1 MSVSTSPT
9 TAGLWR
15 RARAGV
21 LVGLLVVATAV
32 IGALISGDAG
42 PGRYLD
48 PDDTSLRGSKAL
60 AQLLRAQGVRVDRVD
75 SVTAAETLAR
85 EGDRLLLVGAPWN
98 GGYAEAERLAALPG
112 DRVVVGSQPYFD
124 VLAPDIVAEGT
135 LRLRSREPGCDLPAA
150 RAAGS
155 AYLGALLFE
164 AGGTSC
170 YDGSLM
176 VSGTVTAVGSGD
188 FMTNQRLAEDG
199 NAALALH
206 LLSTRKAVT
215 WLVPAPVPP
224 GGDSVAGPGGKSIQ
238 ELLPASIPWAVAM
251 AAVAVALAA
260 FWQGRR
266 LGPVVAERL
275 PVVVRAAETVE
286 GRGRLYNARRA
297 RAQAAEAL
305 RGGALDRLVPRLG
318 LGSGAGANEVVAAL
332 AVRTGQDPGWLGAA
346 LYGPPP
352 AADAE
357 LVALAGYLD
366 EIERLVREH

>member
-9 TAGLWR
+9 AAGLWR

-21 LVGLLVVATAV
+21 LVGLLVVLTAV
-32 IGALISGDAG
+32 IAAVIAGGAG

-75 SVTAAETLAR
+75 SVSAAESLAR
-85 EGDRLLLVGAPWN
+85 EGDRLLLVGAPWD
-98 GGYAEAERLAALPG
+98 GGYDEAERLAAIPG
-112 DRVVVGSQPYFD
+112 ARVVVGDQPYFD
-124 VLAPDIVAEGT
+124 VLAPDIVAERG

-155 AYLGALLFE
+155 VYLGGMGFE

-170 YDGSLM
+170 YGGSLM
-176 VSGTVTAVGSGD
+176 VSGTVTAVGNGD

-206 LLSTRKAVT
+206 LLGTRRAVT
-215 WLVPAPVPP
+215 WLVPAPVAP
-224 GGDSVAGPGGKSIQ
+224 GEEQVAGPGGKSFV
-238 ELLPASIPWAVAM
+238 ELLPASIPWAVLM
-251 AAVAVALAA
+251 AAVAVGVTAL
-260 FWQGRR
+260 WQGRR

-297 RAQAAEAL
+297 RLQAAEAL
-305 RGGALDRLVPRLG
+305 RVGALDRLVPRLG
-318 LGSGAGANEVVAAL
+318 LGSGAGTNEVVAAL
-332 AVRTGQDPGWLGAA
+332 AVRTGQDPGWLAA
-346 LYGPPP
+346 VLYGPPP
-352 AADAE
+352 AADTE